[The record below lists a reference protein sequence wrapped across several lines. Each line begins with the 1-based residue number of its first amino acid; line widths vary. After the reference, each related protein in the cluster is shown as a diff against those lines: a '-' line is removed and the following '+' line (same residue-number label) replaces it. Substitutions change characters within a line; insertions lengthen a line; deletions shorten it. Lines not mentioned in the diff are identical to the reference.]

1 MNAISYTQKISSIIE
16 NFNPNQLGIYFSLFL
31 HLIILLFAI
40 GLPDLFKPKPV
51 ILPNIIPIEIV
62 NIAETTSIS
71 EKIFKNN
78 NQPVEKKIIK
88 QKKFNASENVE
99 IKKLVIQE
107 KPEITKKNIPNI
119 VPKEEMVMK
128 EKIIKKNI
136 EEEKIEPIK
145 NIESLNTLKIKPKI
159 KPKLKKTPL
168 NNIKTDVAINTK
180 TQPKLNNIKT
190 DVAIN
195 TKTQPKLNN
204 IKTDV
209 AINTKP
215 QPKLNNIKTD
225 VAINTKPQPKPAPD
239 MSQASILK
247 DLRNEKSNNIIDQNI
262 EEEKEEII
270 TSEINE
276 NNSENM
282 VLSISEYDL
291 LKQQL
296 SSCWNAPAGAE
307 IKKDTVVKISAKVNR
322 NRRVVENSIR
332 IVDTNIAKSNSIY
345 GPITESAMR
354 TLLKPKC
361 TPLKLPEDKYNLWK
375 NLTITFDYSIMKGY
389 FGLIM

>member
-16 NFNPNQLGIYFSLFL
+16 NFNPKQLGIYFSLFL

-180 TQPKLNNIKT
+180 
-190 DVAIN
+190 
-195 TKTQPKLNN
+195 
-204 IKTDV
+204 
-209 AINTKP
+209 
-215 QPKLNNIKTD
+215 
-225 VAINTKPQPKPAPD
+225 PQPKPAPD

-361 TPLKLPEDKYNLWK
+361 TPLKLPKDKYNLWK

>member
-215 QPKLNNIKTD
+215 QPK
-225 VAINTKPQPKPAPD
+225 PAPD

>member
-195 TKTQPKLNN
+195 TK
-204 IKTDV
+204 
-209 AINTKP
+209 
-215 QPKLNNIKTD
+215 
-225 VAINTKPQPKPAPD
+225 PQPKPAPD